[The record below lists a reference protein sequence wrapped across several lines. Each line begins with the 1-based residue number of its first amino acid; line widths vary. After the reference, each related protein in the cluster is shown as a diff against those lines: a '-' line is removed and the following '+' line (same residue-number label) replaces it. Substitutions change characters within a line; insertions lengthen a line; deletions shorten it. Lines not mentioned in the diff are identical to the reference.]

1 MTAKEYL
8 EQVVDIDTRIKT
20 IDDNVREQ
28 KLKLNTLSAIDYSK
42 DVVQTS
48 KITDVSDLIVGIE
61 EYISNQ
67 SKEKERLIDL
77 KSEVTSTIN
86 KVRDNILSALLIR
99 KYVMNETWDAIAI
112 DIDKSEALIRKT
124 LHAQALGEVEKILSE
139 NYLKLPK
146 ITGNYRDVR
155 N

>member
-61 EYISNQ
+61 I
-67 SKEKERLIDL
+67 
-77 KSEVTSTIN
+77 
-86 KVRDNILSALLIR
+86 
-99 KYVMNETWDAIAI
+99 
-112 DIDKSEALIRKT
+112 
-124 LHAQALGEVEKILSE
+124 VEFE
-139 NYLKLPK
+139 EE
-146 ITGNYRDVR
+146 
-155 N
+155 

>member
-61 EYISNQ
+61 EYIANQ
-67 SKEKERLIDL
+67 SKEKERLIEL
-77 KSEVTSTIN
+77 KSEVTNTIN
-86 KVRDNILSALLIR
+86 KVRYNILSALLIR

-112 DIDKSEALIRKT
+112 DIDKSETLIRKT
-124 LHAQALGEVEKILSE
+124 LHAQALGEVEKILS
-139 NYLKLPK
+139 
-146 ITGNYRDVR
+146 GNYRKLPEITESYQILPP
-155 N
+155 